1 MPNSKIPHID
11 LGDTLNTQRL
21 RLNDLI
27 DSVGDVS
34 ALKTTAGGVTAAI
47 NELYDSIGVIGLG
60 SLNTTAPTLRQAIN
74 EHEKDLGNMKS
85 NLNAVYGAI
94 QQIDKLLT
102 KLNEGK
108 DKKSMPEEK
117 FYDYYTRDELI
128 IKFMPLVENLARK
141 FSTTQQASG
150 VLSINDL
157 IQIGSEGLIKAV
169 DKLDW
174 LQLSESE
181 DIEKTLKS
189 FFAKR
194 IKGIIRRRID
204 MARGGMR
211 IPEHKLNEIRKNP
224 KDKKMVE
231 IFFNSMF
238 LSIDAQPT
246 NDDEENMMYQIA
258 DKSEPYN
265 IQILNVYLKGLMEK
279 YLNKNEYEVL
289 RLSYGLD
296 CDKYPAQCIA
306 DKIGIKGASAY
317 VRVSELKKQAVQ
329 KLIDSVDHSQVLDF
343 L

>member
-1 MPNSKIPHID
+1 MKKYNVQNYIRYK
-11 LGDTLNTQRL
+11 
-21 RLNDLI
+21 NDL
-27 DSVGDVS
+27 
-34 ALKTTAGGVTAAI
+34 KKR
-47 NELYDSIGVIGLG
+47 IGHL
-60 SLNTTAPTLRQAIN
+60 
-74 EHEKDLGNMKS
+74 
-85 NLNAVYGAI
+85 
-94 QQIDKLLT
+94 
-102 KLNEGK
+102 EGK
-108 DKKSMPEEK
+108 FWDEYS
-117 FYDYYTRDELI
+117 RDELI
-128 IKFMPLVENLARK
+128 TKFLPLVENLARK

-169 DKLDW
+169 DKLEWDK
-174 LQLSESE
+174 LNASE

-204 MARGGMR
+204 MARGGIR

-224 KDKKMVE
+224 KDKKMVQV
-231 IFFNSMF
+231 IFNSKF

-246 NDDEENMMYQIA
+246 NDDEENMIYQIA

-265 IQILNVYLKGLMEK
+265 IQILNIYLKGLMQK
-279 YLNKNEYEVL
+279 HLNKNEYEVL

-296 CDKYPAQCIA
+296 CDKFPAQIIA
-306 DKIGIKGASAY
+306 DKIGIKGPSAY
-317 VRVSELKKQAVQ
+317 VRVSELKKQAVE

>member
-1 MPNSKIPHID
+1 MKKYNVQNYIRYKED
-11 LGDTLNTQRL
+11 L
-21 RLNDLI
+21 
-27 DSVGDVS
+27 
-34 ALKTTAGGVTAAI
+34 
-47 NELYDSIGVIGLG
+47 
-60 SLNTTAPTLRQAIN
+60 
-74 EHEKDLGNMKS
+74 
-85 NLNAVYGAI
+85 
-94 QQIDKLLT
+94 
-102 KLNEGK
+102 
-108 DKKSMPEEK
+108 KKSMPEEK

-150 VLSINDL
+150 VLTINDL
-157 IQIGSEGLIKAV
+157 IQIGAEGLIKAV

-174 LQLSESE
+174 LVLADAE

-329 KLIDSVDHSQVLDF
+329 KLIESVDHSQVLDF

>member
-1 MPNSKIPHID
+1 
-11 LGDTLNTQRL
+11 
-21 RLNDLI
+21 
-27 DSVGDVS
+27 
-34 ALKTTAGGVTAAI
+34 
-47 NELYDSIGVIGLG
+47 
-60 SLNTTAPTLRQAIN
+60 
-74 EHEKDLGNMKS
+74 MKKY
-85 NLNAVYGAI
+85 NVQNYI
-94 QQIDKLLT
+94 RYKEDI
-102 KLNEGK
+102 
-108 DKKSMPEEK
+108 KKSMPSEK

-128 IKFMPLVENLARK
+128 VKFLPLVENLARK

-157 IQIGSEGLIKAV
+157 IQIGSEALIRAV

-174 LQLSESE
+174 DKLIDSE

-194 IKGIIRRRID
+194 IKGHIRRRVD

-224 KDKKMVE
+224 KDKKMVAM
-231 IFFNSMF
+231 FFNSVF
-238 LSIDAQPT
+238 LSIDAQVT
-246 NDDEENMMYQIA
+246 NDDEENMIYQIA

-265 IQILNVYLKGLMEK
+265 IQILNIYLKGLMKK
-279 YLNKNEYEVL
+279 YLTDIEYEVL

-296 CDKYPAQCIA
+296 CDKHSANDIA
-306 DKIGIKGASAY
+306 DKLSIRGTSAH

-329 KLIDSVDHSQVLDF
+329 KLIDNVDHSQVLDF